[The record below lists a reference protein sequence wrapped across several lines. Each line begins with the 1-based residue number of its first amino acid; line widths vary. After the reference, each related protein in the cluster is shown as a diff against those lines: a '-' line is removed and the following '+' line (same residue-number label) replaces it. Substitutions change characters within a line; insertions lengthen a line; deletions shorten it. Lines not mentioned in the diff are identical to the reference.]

1 MSAQKA
7 KRVSGRKRD
16 RNKPLRSRARTLVTK
31 AREAIDGSGDSTDQ
45 VVHSA
50 IVSLDRAAQKGAIH
64 PRNAARRKS
73 RLMQQLNKAGTE

>member
-1 MSAQKA
+1 
-7 KRVSGRKRD
+7 
-16 RNKPLRSRARTLVTK
+16 VTK
-31 AREAIDGSGDSTDQ
+31 AREAIGGSEDSTDQ
-45 VVHSA
+45 AVHSA